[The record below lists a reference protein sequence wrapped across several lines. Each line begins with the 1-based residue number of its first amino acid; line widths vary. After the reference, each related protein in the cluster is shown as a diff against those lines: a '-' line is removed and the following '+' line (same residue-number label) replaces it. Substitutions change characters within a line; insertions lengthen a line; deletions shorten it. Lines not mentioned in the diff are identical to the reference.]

1 MKLTNTSRYP
11 DADVARL
18 LEFAM
23 SETDHTRVAVH
34 VRNSSRAYRGRAYD
48 GIPSV
53 STRAHDSDV
62 DRLVTIGIGAPSE
75 FPCDNVQTSIR
86 WVPIEPEACGPLTP
100 VRVRRDRQ
108 GNRWLERQIV
118 KQHGYG
124 GQRSP
129 MLTFADWREALI
141 SVAAHEARH
150 IWQYQHGTTRS
161 EVDAEQRA
169 GVRLGEYRAL
179 LAALTVTAPAV
190 PALEVAAEGLERRG
204 ALEAGGGA

>member
-11 DADVARL
+11 EADVARL

-23 SETDHTRVAVH
+23 AELDHTRVAVH

-53 STRAHDSDV
+53 STRAHDAEV
-62 DRLVTIGIGAPSE
+62 DRLITIGIGAPNN

-86 WVPIEPEACGPLTP
+86 WVPVEPEACGPLTA
-100 VRVRRDRQ
+100 VRVQRDRH

-124 GQRSP
+124 GKRSP
-129 MLTFADWREALI
+129 VLLFADWREVL
-141 SVAAHEARH
+141 VAVSAHEARH
-150 IWQYQHGTTRS
+150 IWQYQHHKTRS

-169 GVRLGEYRAL
+169 GMRLEAYRAML
-179 LAALTVTAPAV
+179 VTDAASPVDLAALTA
-190 PALEVAAEGLERRG
+190 
-204 ALEAGGGA
+204 

>member
-11 DADVARL
+11 DDEVARL

-23 SETDHTRVAVH
+23 AEVDHSRLAVH

-53 STRAHDSDV
+53 STRARDAEV
-62 DRLVTIGIGAPSE
+62 DRLVTIGIGAPKA

-86 WVPIEPEACGPLTP
+86 WVPIAPEACGPLTP
-100 VRVRRDRQ
+100 VRVQRDRH
-108 GNRWLERQIV
+108 GNSWLERQIV

-129 MLTFADWREALI
+129 VLTFADWREVLV

-150 IWQYQHGTTRS
+150 IWQYQHKKTRS

-169 GVRLGEYRAL
+169 GLRLEAYRGQ
-179 LAALTVTAPAV
+179 LAV
-190 PALEVAAEGLERRG
+190 EVAERANLVIPVG
-204 ALEAGGGA
+204 

>member
-11 DADVARL
+11 DTEVARL

-23 SETDHTRVAVH
+23 AELDHARLAVH

-53 STRAHDSDV
+53 STRAHDVDV
-62 DRLVTIGIGAPSE
+62 DRLVTIGIGAPKD
-75 FPCDNVQTSIR
+75 FPCDNLQTSIR

-100 VRVRRDRQ
+100 VRVQRDRQ

-124 GQRSP
+124 GRRSP
-129 MLTFADWREALI
+129 VLVFADWREVLV

-150 IWQYQHGTTRS
+150 IWQYQHHQTRS

-169 GVRLGEYRAL
+169 GVRLDAYRTLLFEKAAVL
-179 LAALTVTAPAV
+179 GDLAAS
-190 PALEVAAEGLERRG
+190 
-204 ALEAGGGA
+204 AG